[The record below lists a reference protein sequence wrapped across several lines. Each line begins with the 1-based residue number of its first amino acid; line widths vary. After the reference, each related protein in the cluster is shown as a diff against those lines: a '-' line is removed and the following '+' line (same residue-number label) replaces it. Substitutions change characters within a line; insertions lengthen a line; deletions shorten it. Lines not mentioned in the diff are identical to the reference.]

1 MYQIKDYQQAI
12 EACKNAI
19 NINPNLPNPW
29 FNLGLSYQKIKD
41 YGYDFDIRRLLFYS
55 RNGSG
60 VLRGVEYGLPAST
73 DNAATTLAGIG
84 AGLLTPLGPI
94 GTAAKAA
101 KAATAAKFG
110 TTAGRIAEGAV
121 IGGAGGAA
129 EGAVI
134 GALLTGGAGP
144 AAAAGAPI
152 GAIAGLWWS
161 EYDANLVFK
170 RSFSN
175 CLYQR
180 GHFPIN

>member
-1 MYQIKDYQQAI
+1 MKYIISFALAILMTGCAGVSKWEPTMNTMPHKNQAA
-12 EACKNAI
+12 EAQDVAECRVLADHAAG
-19 NINPNLPNPW
+19 W
-29 FNLGLSYQKIKD
+29 AVEGL
-41 YGYDFDIRRLLFYS
+41 
-55 RNGSG
+55 
-60 VLRGVEYGLPAST
+60 
-73 DNAATTLAGIG
+73 
-84 AGLLTPLGPI
+84 
-94 GTAAKAA
+94 
-101 KAATAAKFG
+101 
-110 TTAGRIAEGAV
+110 EGATV
-121 IGGAGGAA
+121 SAAGGAA

-134 GALLTGGAGP
+134 GALLTGAAGP

>member
-1 MYQIKDYQQAI
+1 MKKLIVIALAAFLFGCSAVSRWEPTLNDKVDKNQASVTQDV
-12 EACKNAI
+12 ADC
-19 NINPNLPNPW
+19 
-29 FNLGLSYQKIKD
+29 
-41 YGYDFDIRRLLFYS
+41 R
-55 RNGSG
+55 
-60 VLRGVEYGLPAST
+60 VLADHAAGWGVEGL
-73 DNAATTLAGIG
+73 
-84 AGLLTPLGPI
+84 
-94 GTAAKAA
+94 
-101 KAATAAKFG
+101 
-110 TTAGRIAEGAV
+110 EGAV